1 MDDGALIDGV
11 IRVDYLRGRKLEE
24 GIDGD
29 ENDAN
34 GITMNGTSP
43 LKVMIRSNEEGG
55 SNISFPK
62 GRERAIIGLV
72 N

>member
-11 IRVDYLRGRKLEE
+11 VRVDYLGRRESEE

-29 ENDAN
+29 KDNAN
-34 GITMNGTSP
+34 GVTVNGTSP
-43 LKVMIRSNEEGG
+43 LKVMICADEKGG
-55 SNISFPK
+55 SDVSFPK
-62 GRERAIIGLV
+62 RREGMIIGLM